1 MYPPAAPPPNAK
13 PVTLHVPVLE
23 YHRIVPPA
31 QAGRSV
37 AGLTMTPQVFDAQMA
52 ALAKA
57 GWHTITLSALADD
70 LAANVSPPPR
80 TFVITIDD
88 GWWDGYNYAFN
99 ILLKYGFVATFFVI
113 ADRIGQPSFL
123 APDEIQIL
131 AAAGN
136 DIGDHT
142 VTHAAL
148 TAAQPKAL
156 TYEID
161 AGAATIAAITGRW
174 PETLAYPRGKTDSRV
189 IAAVAACKS
198 LRLAVV
204 EGSGGWETWATRFR
218 VSRIQVGSQ
227 RLPADLLA
235 QVQRVGR

>member
-1 MYPPAAPPPNAK
+1 MKWSSTSIFMSCPARMKSRVILMSASDGVGSPEGW
-13 PVTLHVPVLE
+13 LCI
-23 YHRIVPPA
+23 RITA
-31 QAGRSV
+31 
-37 AGLTMTPQVFDAQMA
+37 A
-52 ALAKA
+52 ALA
-57 GWHTITLSALADD
+57 ITATR
-70 LAANVSPPPR
+70 NVSRGCTRSVSIVPMV
-80 TFVITIDD
+80 TS
-88 GWWDGYNYAFN
+88 WWPLTRLRVFRSKTTKHSHSG
-99 ILLKYGFVATFFVI
+99 LKYGFVATFFVI

-123 APDEIQIL
+123 AANEIQIL
-131 AAAGN
+131 VAAGN

-142 VTHAAL
+142 VNHNAL

-161 AGAATIAAITGRW
+161 SAAATIAAITGRW
-174 PETLAYPRGKTDSRV
+174 PETLAYPLGETDSRV
-189 IAAVAACKS
+189 MAAVAACKP

-204 EGSGGWETWATRFR
+204 EGSGGQETWATRFR